1 MSNPEA
7 ERSAGQGLFI
17 IKNYFDKAGH
27 SIQEI
32 MKIVIAF
39 LISTTIFGISNGQFG
54 KAAICQF
61 DDGMIWLNIIF
72 FTCLLFFG
80 NFKR

>member
-7 ERSAGQGLFI
+7 ERSAGLFI

-27 SIQEI
+27 NIQEI
-32 MKIVIAF
+32 MKTVIAF
-39 LISTTIFGISNGQFG
+39 LISSTIFGISNGQFG

-61 DDGMIWLNIIF
+61 DDGMISHIF
-72 FTCLLFFG
+72 FSYNFLLFFG

>member
-7 ERSAGQGLFI
+7 ERSAGLFI

-61 DDGMIWLNIIF
+61 DDGMISHNVFFLTIF
-72 FTCLLFFG
+72 YYFFG
-80 NFKR
+80 YF

>member
-7 ERSAGQGLFI
+7 ERSAGLFI